1 MLLYTAPI
9 LTFKKV
15 IKEGSVG
22 EFSCIPY
29 ILTLFTSLTYMWY
42 SFPVV
47 SSGWENLTLFII
59 NIIGVNFEIAFISIY
74 LWYAPNGK
82 KKFVVVM
89 VSSILAIF
97 SITVLLSSIVMHT
110 HHIRKL
116 FVGSIGMVAGMSMYS
131 SPLVAVKQVLRTKS
145 VEFMPFNLSLF
156 SFLASL
162 IWLVYGILGR
172 DPYIMLPNCVG
183 CLAGILQ
190 LAVYCIYRRC
200 KEASKL
206 NDTEQTK
213 NVQVATSHM
222 YASTHKP

>member
-1 MLLYTAPI
+1 MCSQYA
-9 LTFKKV
+9 
-15 IKEGSVG
+15 
-22 EFSCIPY
+22 
-29 ILTLFTSLTYMWY
+29 
-42 SFPVV
+42 
-47 SSGWENLTLFII
+47 
-59 NIIGVNFEIAFISIY
+59 SIY
-74 LWYAPNGK
+74 STN
-82 KKFVVVM
+82 
-89 VSSILAIF
+89 
-97 SITVLLSSIVMHT
+97 
-110 HHIRKL
+110 
-116 FVGSIGMVAGMSMYS
+116 
-131 SPLVAVKQVLRTKS
+131 KQVLRTKS